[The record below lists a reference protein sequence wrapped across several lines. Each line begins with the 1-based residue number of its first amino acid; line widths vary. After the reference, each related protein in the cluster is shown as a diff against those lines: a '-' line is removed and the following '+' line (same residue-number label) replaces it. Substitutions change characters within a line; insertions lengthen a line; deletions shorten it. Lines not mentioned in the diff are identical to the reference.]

1 MYFTQRIILRQGSDL
16 YNEHFIISIK
26 KPYQNTS
33 RPKFYELRR
42 QAGRMVSFIS
52 MIKEQILETWVD
64 TCMYMH
70 TTRTHTGKC
79 LLSEFKTL

>member
-1 MYFTQRIILRQGSDL
+1 
-16 YNEHFIISIK
+16 
-26 KPYQNTS
+26 
-33 RPKFYELRR
+33 
-42 QAGRMVSFIS
+42 MVSFIS

-79 LLSEFKTL
+79 LLSEFKTLNVIIKCMENPVFQQKH